1 MTRRFLTLI
10 AVTATTAS
18 LLAQGTAGR
27 FQRERN
33 AEVTTPGQQRLDV
46 DVALLQGSQPFTV
59 ISPGERFIAAG
70 GLNDLRL
77 FSANG
82 PEVPYLLVPPSPDV
96 PQFASGRV
104 LPITAT
110 DTPNVKASGF
120 EVDFETVAIIDA
132 IDLGRVPAPFLK
144 RFRLEGERR
153 PHALDAAHCRRH
165 GLQPSGGTTGAHADR
180 VRTGRVTGMCASPGT
195 TPTARVWP
203 PPDVVTARRVTH
215 SSSGTDP
222 PGADRHRTTAERAR
236 AAADFA

>member
-59 ISPGERFIAAG
+59 MSPGERFIAAG

-82 PEVPYLLVPPSPDV
+82 PEIPYLLVPPSPDV
-96 PQFASGRV
+96 PQFVSGRV

-120 EVDFETVAIIDA
+120 EVDFETV
-132 IDLGRVPAPFLK
+132 GSH
-144 RFRLEGERR
+144 RR
-153 PHALDAAHCRRH
+153 
-165 GLQPSGGTTGAHADR
+165 DR
-180 VRTGRVTGMCASPGT
+180 SRPGT
-195 TPTARVWP
+195 SAIPQTFQA
-203 PPDVVTARRVTH
+203 
-215 SSSGTDP
+215 
-222 PGADRHRTTAERAR
+222 
-236 AAADFA
+236 